1 MPTFPIGFKTLGT
14 LIEST
19 FNLFS
24 KDSTALPG
32 TPIVAGPVSSVIP

>member
-1 MPTFPIGFKTLGT
+1 MPTLPIGFKTLGT

-19 FNLFS
+19 FSLFS
-24 KDSTALPG
+24 KDSTAFPG